1 MQGEKRDAVSATLTV
16 SSDLWNKTPGVVLF
30 ITIQH
35 CEYRDILQLATYDM
49 ILVQNRSIVQTR
61 P

>member
-1 MQGEKRDAVSATLTV
+1 
-16 SSDLWNKTPGVVLF
+16 VLF